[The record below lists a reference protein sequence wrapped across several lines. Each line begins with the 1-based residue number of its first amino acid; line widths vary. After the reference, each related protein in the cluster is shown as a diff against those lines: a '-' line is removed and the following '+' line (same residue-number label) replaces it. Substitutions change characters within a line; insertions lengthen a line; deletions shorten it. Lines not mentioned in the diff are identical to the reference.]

1 MRKKGIVSLILIL
14 FSIVCIGI
22 YVNSNQDVANEE
34 EIKNTVIGAI
44 KIYEKIVFPPQYTK
58 SPDIV
63 IPKEVIDKKVQ
74 EVTSECYKYF
84 SSKDGWLENRINAF
98 RDAVYYEAYP
108 YGEIRTTEHKLK
120 QIKFLEIN
128 ITGDTAKVVADA
140 YIVNKSVLR
149 CLDESKI
156 SSEDSEKLNN
166 INVYKS
172 SDTEEQVKKMKEI
185 EALIKKLPKKIEIV
199 EASGI
204 TRYQYT
210 LIKENG
216 KWKITSESL
225 YYIDDNNAKNQN

>member
-1 MRKKGIVSLILIL
+1 MK
-14 FSIVCIGI
+14 
-22 YVNSNQDVANEE
+22 SNQYIANEE

-44 KIYEKIVFPPQYTK
+44 KIYEKIVFPPKYTK

-63 IPKEVIDKKVQ
+63 IPQEVIDKKVQ

-84 SSKDGWLENRINAF
+84 SSKDGWLENRINAYKS
-98 RDAVYYEAYP
+98 AVFAAAYP
-108 YGEIRTTEHKLK
+108 YGEIRTTEYRLK

-140 YIVNKSVLR
+140 YIVGKSVLC

-166 INVYKS
+166 INIYKS
-172 SDTEEQVKKMKEI
+172 SDMGEQVKKKKEI
-185 EALIKKLPKKIEIV
+185 EDLVKKLPKKTEIV
-199 EASGI
+199 DASGI
-204 TRYQYT
+204 TRYYYT

-225 YYIDDNNAKNQN
+225 YFIDNNNANQN